1 MGANAVQAGQII
13 NLSSS
18 LDALYLRLYNLRNTH
33 ANSTHQLNASN
44 IAAAQQSSGLK
55 IGDPIAISTAKIDLL
70 KQELANLA
78 NSQWYQSNTAG
89 TVVKMT
95 DFSNNFSIPNVGDLI
110 TASDFNLIENTITI
124 AETITPN
131 YSNKYSSQY
140 TSRYS
145 TCYSSDYSSRYSGR
159 YSSDYSSRYSGQYS
173 SDYSSRYSGQYTTRY
188 STCYSGRYGSQYTT
202 RYSTCYS
209 GRYGSQYGTCYT
221 SEYSSCYTGR
231 YSTRY
236 GTKYTACYSGRFS

>member
-110 TASDFNLIENTITI
+110 TASDFNLIENTITT
-124 AETITPN
+124 AETIIPN

-145 TCYSSDYSSRYSGR
+145 TCYSSDYSSQYTSRYSTCYSTC

-173 SDYSSRYSGQYTTRY
+173 SDYSS
-188 STCYSGRYGSQYTT
+188 RYGSQYTT